1 MSNINNFY
9 ILKKLDSLSLNE
21 FNFKNKVLNIQSN
34 DILLVDNI
42 NVISDSLIDL
52 LKDDIF
58 IIVHKKPISKKI
70 EDRLPF
76 VFISAKNL
84 KIDEYR
90 YFGFVKKR
98 DFEIEKGKADWVN
111 KIISDYKREK
121 EELVSR

>member
-111 KIISDYKREK
+111 KIISDYKMEK